1 MHLLVSQSQNQ
12 QLKLKI
18 VVKMFHLL
26 TLQAKTRTHQ
36 QQVNLIL
43 MYLVKQNFKR
53 QLVRQTQICSLRN
66 NVLWFPMAVDDY
78 RVVAI

>member
-1 MHLLVSQSQNQ
+1 MSQSQNQ
-12 QLKLKI
+12 QLKLKT
-18 VVKMFHLL
+18 VVKMFLLL

-43 MYLVKQNFKR
+43 MCLVKQSFKR
-53 QLVRQTQICSLRN
+53 QLVKQTQICSLRN
-66 NVLWFPMAVDDY
+66 NVLWSPMAVDDY